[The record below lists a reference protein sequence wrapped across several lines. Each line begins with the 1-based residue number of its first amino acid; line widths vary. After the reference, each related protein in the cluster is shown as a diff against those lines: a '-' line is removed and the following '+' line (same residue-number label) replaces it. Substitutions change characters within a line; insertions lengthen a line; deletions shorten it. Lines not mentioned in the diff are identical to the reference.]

1 MVGRWWNNLLYTS
14 TKNMRREAFLEVFGR
29 LENYLCP
36 VPSKYKIKGMKVYNF
51 FAHAPVPTPTPA
63 PAPTRPRP
71 RPHAR
76 AHTPAP
82 TPTTLY
88 KYPFSI
94 TMENDII
101 HLVIKYASSH
111 SSAKAEV
118 DQK

>member
-51 FAHAPVPTPTPA
+51 FAIAHV
-63 PAPTRPRP
+63 PTRPRP
-71 RPHAR
+71 RPR
-76 AHTPAP
+76 AHTHAP
-82 TPTTLY
+82 STLY